1 MKLSF
6 YMSRS
11 CLSYLPV
18 FKEIQCY
25 LNILKFMESHASFF
39 SRLKEKKK
47 NKTTNMRQK
56 DCSFTQVEAI
66 LMQ

>member
-1 MKLSF
+1 MNLSF

-25 LNILKFMESHASFF
+25 LYILKFMESHASFF
-39 SRLKEKKK
+39 SRLKEKK
-47 NKTTNMRQK
+47 NKTTNMRRK